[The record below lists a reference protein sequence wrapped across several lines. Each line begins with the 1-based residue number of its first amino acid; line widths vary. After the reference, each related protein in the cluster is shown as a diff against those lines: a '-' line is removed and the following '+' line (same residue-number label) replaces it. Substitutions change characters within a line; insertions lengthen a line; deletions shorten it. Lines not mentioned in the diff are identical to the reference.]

1 MNISVYGIKA
11 WICLCLVVRWVSSF
25 LVERGLLRRFARTLL
40 PIVADVTRSLA
51 RLLMGI
57 SDSAKR
63 LLAPP
68 EAVDEIAIEARVV
81 DEFAIEDSDMG
92 ETTIKDRLIR
102 MYSVGR
108 RELLQIVV
116 EFTHFYAYLLK
127 ITADVAQNLLKTMDD
142 PRAKCWLHVG
152 AFICQ
157 VGSTLLLYHLAWT
170 YLWILLSKC
179 LRCVTVCAMVD
190 SIAVCQ

>member
-1 MNISVYGIKA
+1 MNISVYGIEA
-11 WICLCLVVRWVSSF
+11 WICVCLVVRWVSSF

-40 PIVADVTRSLA
+40 PFVADVTRSLA

-81 DEFAIEDSDMG
+81 DEFAIEDGDME
-92 ETTIKDRLIR
+92 ETTIKDRLFR
-102 MYSVGR
+102 MYSGGR
-108 RELLQIVV
+108 RELLQTVV
-116 EFTHFYAYLLK
+116 EFTHFYADLLK
-127 ITADVAQNLLKTMDD
+127 ITADVAQHLLKTMDD
-142 PRAKCWLHVG
+142 PRAKCWLHAG

-190 SIAVCQ
+190 SVAVCQ